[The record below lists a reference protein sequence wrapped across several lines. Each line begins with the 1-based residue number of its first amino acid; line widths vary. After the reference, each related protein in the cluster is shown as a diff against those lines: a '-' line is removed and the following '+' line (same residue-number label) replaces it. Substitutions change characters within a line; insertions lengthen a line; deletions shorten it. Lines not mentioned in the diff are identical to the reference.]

1 MDYILIQPYISREYR
16 TTLKKLEMAGKYDLD
31 LSLGGSWLMSIEF
44 DSRHCK
50 DHEVNYRGFFG
61 ESCVGRVA
69 ITKLH
74 NFLRL
79 YVSIR

>member
-1 MDYILIQPYISREYR
+1 M
-16 TTLKKLEMAGKYDLD
+16 TGKYDFD
-31 LSLGGSWLMSIEF
+31 LSLGGSRLRSIEF

-61 ESCVGRVA
+61 EICVGRVA

-74 NFLRL
+74 NVLRL